1 LRVFHVAEIQIDMAK
16 ERRQFNGTRSMS
28 VAPIQHAGRASTVQV
43 RVRTPYFKAPADAFC
58 TLQGPGNLA

>member
-1 LRVFHVAEIQIDMAK
+1 MSLKFKLDMAK
-16 ERRQFNGTRSMS
+16 KRRQFNGTRPMG
-28 VAPIQHAGRASTVQV
+28 VVPIQHAGRASTVQV

>member
-1 LRVFHVAEIQIDMAK
+1 MAK
-16 ERRQFNGTRSMS
+16 KRRQFKGTRSMS

-58 TLQGPGNLA
+58 TLQGPGNAA